1 MPRFNLVTEPWIPV
15 REGNALKLVSLEQA
29 LLNARGF
36 TRIEDPSPLVTM
48 ALHRLLLAVLHRALQ
63 GPADAYEAA
72 KWFKDGFDNDKICD
86 YLAKYHDRFDLFH
99 PEKPFYQVPD
109 FTLERSSR
117 SWTVLAPELNSDNN
131 KVLFD
136 HTITSRPRPLHPAQ
150 AARLLIA
157 NQTFALS
164 AGKSVLCHTA
174 TAPVAT
180 AALVLVLGENLHET
194 LCLNLV
200 GYPKSEYERDFATWE
215 REPLRVSDLEN
226 CEAAK
231 ATPKGIV
238 HRYTWLSRAVRLAP
252 EEEDGQTVV
261 RWIAYASGIRYEEAA
276 VRADPMVAFRPDPKD
291 PSKQYPLGFR
301 EGRALWRDF
310 ASLLPKPGSERSLGV
325 VDHARN
331 VYKALGVRF
340 KERGIPVMVSGLAN
354 DQAKIELWRGEV
366 YRLPEAVLSDKDIWS
381 FVGRNL
387 EKAEEMG
394 KALNGAARALAT
406 ELLTL
411 GDRQPHKDDVSRLV
425 QSFPHQS
432 VYWSALE
439 GQFIG
444 WVQQLGLDFE
454 SKQERLEQAWQETL
468 RREALR
474 AWQLTK
480 LAAGDDARALRAI
493 HKSEGILLAHIYKGK
508 EETGAKGN

>member
-1 MPRFNLVTEPWIPV
+1 MPTFNLITQPWIPV
-15 REGNALKLVSLEQA
+15 REGNQLKEVSLEQT
-29 LLNARGF
+29 LLEARRF
-36 TRIEDPSPLVTM
+36 ERIEDPSPLVTV
-48 ALHRLLLAVLHRALQ
+48 ALHRLLEAILHRALQ
-63 GPADAYEAA
+63 GPVDSYEAA
-72 KWFKDGFDNDKICD
+72 EWFENNFDAGKIRA
-86 YLAKYHDRFDLFH
+86 YLDRYHDRFDLFH
-99 PEKPFYQVPD
+99 PKKPLFQVPD
-109 FTLERSSR
+109 FTLERSCR

-136 HTITSRPRPLHPAQ
+136 HTVTSRPRPLYPAE
-150 AARLLIA
+150 AARLLVA

-180 AALVLVLGENLHET
+180 AALALMLGENLHET

-200 GYPKSEYERDFATWE
+200 SYPKSEYERDFATWE
-215 REPLRVSDLEN
+215 QEPLRVSNLQN
-226 CEAAK
+226 CEAAR

-238 HRYTWLSRAVRLAP
+238 HRYTWLSRAVRLEP
-252 EEEDGQTVV
+252 ETENGQTVV

-276 VRADPMVAFRPDPKD
+276 VRPDPMVAFRPDPKD

-331 VYKALGVRF
+331 VYRALGTRF
-340 KERGIPVMVSGLAN
+340 KGRGIPVMVAGQAN

-366 YRLPEAVLSDKDIWS
+366 YRLPEAILSDQDIWR
-381 FVGRNL
+381 FVEQNL
-387 EKAEEMG
+387 ERAEEMG
-394 KALNGAARALAT
+394 GALNGAARVLAK

-411 GDRQPHKDDVSRLV
+411 GDRQPHKDDVNKLV
-425 QSFPHQS
+425 QSFPHQ
-432 VYWSALE
+432 VAYWSALE
-439 GQFIG
+439 GHFADWI
-444 WVQQLGLDFE
+444 VRLGPDFE
-454 SKQERLEQAWQETL
+454 EQQARLEQDWLKIL

-474 AWQLTK
+474 AWKLTI

-493 HKSEGILLAHIYKGK
+493 HKSEGILLAHIYGR
-508 EETGAKGN
+508 EVAGAKGNN